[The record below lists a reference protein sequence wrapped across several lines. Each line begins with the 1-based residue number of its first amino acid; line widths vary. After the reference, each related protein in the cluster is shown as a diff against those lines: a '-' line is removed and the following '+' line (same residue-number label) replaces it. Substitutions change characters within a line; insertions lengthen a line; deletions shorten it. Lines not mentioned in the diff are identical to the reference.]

1 MSEGDITINPDIT
14 SSSTNTGCIFLAKGN
29 IYIGAGTYKTGI
41 NTNVHYDYLDAYLM
55 AEGQIIFNLVD
66 TDKSVRD
73 GIEING
79 GMVAFGNGVTS
90 GSAINV
96 LRNLKLSNISNPTV
110 VINYD
115 YKYPN
120 IATQFFGV
128 EAPIY
133 KQEIGF
139 KSF

>member
-1 MSEGDITINPDIT
+1 MSYVI
-14 SSSTNTGCIFLAKGN
+14 SSFL
-29 IYIGAGTYKTGI
+29 
-41 NTNVHYDYLDAYLM
+41 
-55 AEGQIIFNLVD
+55 
-66 TDKSVRD
+66 
-73 GIEING
+73 
-79 GMVAFGNGVTS
+79 
-90 GSAINV
+90 
-96 LRNLKLSNISNPTV
+96 V